1 MFTDLILPGSAVV
14 VKVVCTGDLHM
25 GRRSSRV
32 PHHLNGPGFSAA
44 EAWRRVVDLA
54 LKKSADLVV
63 IAGDLIDESNRLFEA
78 YGPLEQGLGR
88 LAGAGI
94 TTLAVA
100 GNHDHAVL
108 EPLQSSFSSPF
119 FHILGKDSKW
129 ERRVIEREG
138 QEILQIWGWSFPSG
152 HVHENP
158 LAGLDIALDPEIPSL
173 GLVHVDL
180 DQPSSRYAPCSQED
194 LRKYPLSLWVVAHQH
209 EAKVIDSGQGS
220 VILNTG
226 SPQALDPGETGWHG
240 AWLAELAPGIRPRL
254 HRLAASTARYD
265 MVSVDLDGV
274 SDSGAATTLINQELS
289 HHLEMAEAESGSLEL
304 MLCRLLLKGRTA
316 LHGQLPRL
324 MAGLKEDLERRPR
337 QATLAV
343 EKLIFETRPLL
354 DLERLAAAAGPVA
367 MLARLIKSL
376 ESPNLSP
383 SQEKLV
389 QQVWDQTRRI
399 HQARAYMPL
408 DQDPPP
414 DRDEVR
420 RYLIRQG
427 LLLLDSLAAQKE
439 SV

>member
-1 MFTDLILPGSAVV
+1 
-14 VKVVCTGDLHM
+14 
-25 GRRSSRV
+25 
-32 PHHLNGPGFSAA
+32 
-44 EAWRRVVDLA
+44 
-54 LKKSADLVV
+54 
-63 IAGDLIDESNRLFEA
+63 
-78 YGPLEQGLGR
+78 
-88 LAGAGI
+88 
-94 TTLAVA
+94 
-100 GNHDHAVL
+100 
-108 EPLQSSFSSPF
+108 
-119 FHILGKDSKW
+119 
-129 ERRVIEREG
+129 
-138 QEILQIWGWSFPSG
+138 
-152 HVHENP
+152 
-158 LAGLDIALDPEIPSL
+158 
-173 GLVHVDL
+173 
-180 DQPSSRYAPCSQED
+180 
-194 LRKYPLSLWVVAHQH
+194 
-209 EAKVIDSGQGS
+209 
-220 VILNTG
+220 
-226 SPQALDPGETGWHG
+226 
-240 AWLAELAPGIRPRL
+240 
-254 HRLAASTARYD
+254 
-265 MVSVDLDGV
+265 
-274 SDSGAATTLINQELS
+274 
-289 HHLEMAEAESGSLEL
+289 MAEAESGSLEL